1 MADFD
6 SIKKPELDLEFKVDV
21 IVGGLPK
28 VDPAQAPLLLKA
40 LKKFLAKNELEDS
53 QLEVTLG
60 TCPENKSGVS
70 AYLKFPTPELAETCI
85 AKLDGAK
92 FDAKHTLNCFFLQKT
107 RDIYD
112 TPEVYVEKEV
122 PPKDV
127 LQSYNTDKQFRDQI
141 VYREV
146 NIVRLQWFDFME
158 KTVKD
163 VVNQLVLDKVR
174 KVEFSLKGT
183 YLAALFDNGFKIYG
197 GPELREVNFF
207 PHTGVKDVRFSP
219 NEKYC
224 FSFNGT
230 LYAPVQENFIVWQVL
245 EGSKLR
251 SFKAEQS
258 QNVESFKFS
267 SDSNYLAGV
276 FIDKQYV
283 SVFELPSMQIIKDPI
298 KNVKSTIPLTNIRKI
313 EWHTTRNILICLA
326 YPQMKDKPASQ
337 SSTKI
342 SLIEIPTRTEIKWK
356 IWAHDA
362 GNGKIHVATNGDW
375 VGVVMGKLAKKKIT
389 STCIQIGS
397 FKKRDLEIDTVDIA
411 EKVIDVAF
419 DSDNNRFAVVYKD

>member
-1 MADFD
+1 M
-6 SIKKPELDLEFKVDV
+6 
-21 IVGGLPK
+21 GGLPLI
-28 VDPAQAPLLLKA
+28 DPAQAPMLVKA
-40 LKKFLAKNELEDS
+40 LKKYLAKHELEDP

-60 TCPENKSGVS
+60 TCPNGKAGVS
-70 AYLKFPTPELAETCI
+70 AYLKFATPEQAETCVT
-85 AKLDGAK
+85 KLDGAK
-92 FDAKHTLNCFFLQKT
+92 FDAKHTLDCFFLQKI

-122 PPKDV
+122 PRQDF
-127 LQSYNTDKQFRDQI
+127 LQSYNVDPQFRDQLL
-141 VYREV
+141 YREV

-158 KTVKD
+158 RTVKD
-163 VVNQLVLDKVR
+163 VVAQQTLDKVK

-183 YLAALFDNGFKIYG
+183 FLVALFDSGFRIYG
-197 GPELREVNFF
+197 GSDLREIGFF
-207 PHTGVKDVRFSP
+207 PHTGVKDVKFSP

-224 FSFNGT
+224 CSFNGT

-245 EGSKLR
+245 EGKKLR

-258 QNVESFKFS
+258 QSVDSFKFS
-267 SDSNYLAGV
+267 SDSNYIAGV
-276 FIDKQYV
+276 FIEKQHV
-283 SVFELPSMQIIKDPI
+283 TVFELPSMQILKDPV
-298 KNVKSTIPLTNIRKI
+298 KNVKSNIPLANIRKI

-326 YPQMKDKPASQ
+326 YPQMRDKPASQ

-342 SLIEIPTRTEIKWK
+342 TLIEIPSRTEIKWK

-375 VGVVMGKLAKKKIT
+375 VGVVMGKLSKKRIT

-397 FKKRDLEIDTVDIA
+397 FRKRDLEIDTIDIA
-411 EKVIDVAF
+411 
-419 DSDNNRFAVVYKD
+419 

>member
-1 MADFD
+1 MAHM
-6 SIKKPELDLEFKVDV
+6 
-21 IVGGLPK
+21 
-28 VDPAQAPLLLKA
+28 LLKA
-40 LKKFLAKNELEDS
+40 LKNYLIKHELEDPVNG
-53 QLEVTLG
+53 QLEINLG
-60 TCPENKSGVS
+60 TCAGGKVGVS
-70 AYLKFPTPELAETCI
+70 AYVKFPTPELAETCV

-92 FDAKHTLNCFFLQKT
+92 FDAKHVLDCFFLQKI

-112 TPEVYVEKEV
+112 TPDVYVEKEV
-122 PPKDV
+122 PRQDY
-127 LQSYNTDKQFRDQI
+127 LQSYNVDKEFRDQLL
-141 VYREV
+141 YREL
-146 NIVRLQWFDFME
+146 NLVRLQWFDFME

-163 VVNQLVLDKVR
+163 VVPFQTMEKVK

-183 YLAALFDNGFKIYG
+183 YLIAHFDNGFKIYG
-197 GPELREVNFF
+197 GADLKEINFF
-207 PHTGVKDVRFSP
+207 LHTGVKDVKFSP

-230 LYAPVQENFIVWQVL
+230 LYAPVQENFIMWQVL
-245 EGSKLR
+245 EGKKLR

-258 QNVESFKFS
+258 QSIDSFKFS
-267 SDSNYLAGV
+267 ADSNYIAGV

-326 YPQMKDKPASQ
+326 YPQMRDKPASQ

-342 SLIEIPTRTEIKWK
+342 TLIEIPTRNEIKWK
-356 IWAHDA
+356 VWAHDA
-362 GNGKIHVATNGDW
+362 GNGKIHVSTNGDW
-375 VGVVMGKLAKKKIT
+375 VGVVMGKLSKKKIT

-397 FKKRDLEIDTVDIA
+397 FKKRDLEIDTLDIA
-411 EKVIDVAF
+411 EKVIDTAF
-419 DSDNNRFAVVYKD
+419 DVDNNRFAVVYKDESVK